1 MLPVDRYQATAFPG
15 QGRQGPF
22 AMSFA
27 RGKRD
32 VTVEAAA
39 ADDGLIRRN
48 PCRIKGASAE
58 RSPERLYLP
67 GARQRLDR

>member
-1 MLPVDRYQATAFPG
+1 
-15 QGRQGPF
+15 
-22 AMSFA
+22 MSFA

-32 VTVEAAA
+32 VTVAAA

>member
-1 MLPVDRYQATAFPG
+1 VILPVDRYQATALPWSG
-15 QGRQGPF
+15 QAR
-22 AMSFA
+22 SFCHVVC

-32 VTVEAAA
+32 VTVAAT
-39 ADDGLIRRN
+39 ADDGLIHRN